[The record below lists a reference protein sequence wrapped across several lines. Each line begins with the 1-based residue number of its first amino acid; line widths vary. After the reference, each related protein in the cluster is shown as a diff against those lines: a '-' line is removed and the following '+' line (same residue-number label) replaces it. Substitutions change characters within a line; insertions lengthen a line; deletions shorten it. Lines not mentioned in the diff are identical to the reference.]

1 MAGQIATDDEFAG
14 RVWTLMAEH
23 GVRNP
28 HALAVELGLKESC
41 ARVYSWTRGR
51 SVPGYESIRAI
62 LTRYPDVDAR
72 WLLGCEEDCD
82 E

>member
-1 MAGQIATDDEFAG
+1 MAGQTSTDDGFAG

-23 GVRNP
+23 GVGNP
-28 HALAVELGLKESC
+28 HALAVDLGIEQCC

-62 LTRYPDVDAR
+62 LMRYPDVDAR
-72 WLLGCEEDCD
+72 WLLGCEEADD